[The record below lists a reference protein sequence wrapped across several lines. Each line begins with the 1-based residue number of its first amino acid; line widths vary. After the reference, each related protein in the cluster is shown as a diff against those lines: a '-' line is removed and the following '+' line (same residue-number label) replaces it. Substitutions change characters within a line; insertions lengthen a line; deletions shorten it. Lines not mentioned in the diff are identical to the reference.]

1 MSVDTAP
8 FLTLINMTLY
18 DILTAEELAL
28 GTDHIPVYLTREVED
43 LTYSDLQGL
52 AYFWGITTVAA
63 LERLEERI
71 LEKGQEV

>member
-1 MSVDTAP
+1 
-8 FLTLINMTLY
+8 MTLY
-18 DILTAEELAL
+18 DILTAEELVL
-28 GTDHIPVYLTREVED
+28 GTDHIPVSLTKEVEE

-63 LERLEERI
+63 VEKLEERI